1 MNISYVL
8 IMFIGLY
15 ILFGAI
21 LFGILSISILK
32 KNKRRISGSI
42 FSIAITTESGKRY
55 EGMQALMLFIFK
67 WPEVF
72 SMVTNYIMS

>member
-15 ILFGAI
+15 LLFGAI

-42 FSIAITTESGKRY
+42 F
-55 EGMQALMLFIFK
+55 L
-67 WPEVF
+67 
-72 SMVTNYIMS
+72 